1 MGDSREAIK
10 KAFGLPEYPWSSDDE
25 DIIITPDN
33 ATSRRQ
39 ADSSEFPDDSGV
51 RPSTSGQSRRRMG
64 RVERDFYWSLLDNPT
79 RASGPSAVPGRSTA
93 SVQTVMPGTSRSL
106 EPRESI
112 DLTSPLSNLQRIL
125 AIKRLPRGQPSSRN
139 CMFPFQLLSN
149 LGNISRRSS
158 DSSSPMNVQPSS
170 PTDDEPLVRYTA
182 LPRISV
188 TRSSSQE
195 NRNALAGNSENR
207 NDSANSLEGR
217 NPMVVNTSTGRVA
230 IAANVPPEGAPHAE
244 VRQELVMEI
253 DGDDNQPDDNVLGQA
268 QASGAEEET
277 EEPELAEDA
286 TTASLATSLAQ
297 GTKRKREVTATDGS
311 VTAADDVFTAQD
323 LNRSLLQLLECP
335 VCLEWM
341 EPPMAQCRRGHL
353 VCLRCR
359 TRLAS
364 CPVCRTAF
372 SSVRNRAM
380 EGVADILRYPC
391 RHGCGRETRLRQRG
405 AHEASCTARRY
416 RCPAA
421 TCARQE
427 PMPLTDLPQH
437 FQTCHQ
443 SILKVGSR
451 HQFSIRM
458 NLDQHDDWLIMVGRD
473 LFFMRVDVSVRTLG
487 IVVHVAYI
495 GPKCNA
501 NLFTYEVSVCGLHN
515 ERKLVYTRETHSD
528 LESTSLNVNRQDCF
542 HLTLDQALNFLR
554 YKNRHCEPDKL
565 LEFSV
570 EISKIDPPAQNE
582 TPCDLDS

>member
-39 ADSSEFPDDSGV
+39 ADSSEFPDDSAGV

-380 EGVADILRYPC
+380 EGVSGRSRPWRSVAVGTWCACAAVHGSPPAPCAAPPSAPCATAPWRGWRTYCATRAGTAAGARRGCASAARTRRAAPRAATAAPPPLARAKSPC
-391 RHGCGRETRLRQRG
+391 RSL
-405 AHEASCTARRY
+405 
-416 RCPAA
+416 
-421 TCARQE
+421 TCR
-427 PMPLTDLPQH
+427 
-437 FQTCHQ
+437 
-443 SILKVGSR
+443 
-451 HQFSIRM
+451 
-458 NLDQHDDWLIMVGRD
+458 
-473 LFFMRVDVSVRTLG
+473 
-487 IVVHVAYI
+487 
-495 GPKCNA
+495 
-501 NLFTYEVSVCGLHN
+501 
-515 ERKLVYTRETHSD
+515 
-528 LESTSLNVNRQDCF
+528 STSRRA
-542 HLTLDQALNFLR
+542 TSR
-554 YKNRHCEPDKL
+554 
-565 LEFSV
+565 S
-570 EISKIDPPAQNE
+570 
-582 TPCDLDS
+582 